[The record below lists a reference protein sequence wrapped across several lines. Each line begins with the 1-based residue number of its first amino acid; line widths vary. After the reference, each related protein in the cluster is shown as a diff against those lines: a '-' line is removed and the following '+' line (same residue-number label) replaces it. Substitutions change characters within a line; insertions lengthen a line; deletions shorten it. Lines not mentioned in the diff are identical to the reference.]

1 HPLPRREAADSPGVR
16 DAPLARAARGGR
28 DGPARA
34 GPLHR
39 RQRRRPP
46 DAGALPEGHRRQEVR
61 GGRRRDERPDPAVA
75 LRLLSRDRAGR
86 RDALRAGPRDR
97 RRRGPDLRVGRFP
110 GEGPR
115 AGPGRA
121 GRPARRDERRR
132 VWLRDGLQLQ
142 HATAGRRSARG
153 RQPVHDRAP
162 PGDVRGPGGG
172 GDTPM
177 SQTFQGSF
185 VAMVTPFRNGQV
197 DEAKLRELVELHVA
211 NGTDG
216 LIPCGTNGESPSL
229 NHDEHRRVV
238 EIVIEAAHGRIR
250 VVAGTGSNSTTE
262 AIDLTKHAERAGA
275 AGALVVNPYYNKPT
289 QEGLYRHFR
298 AVAESV
304 AIPILVY
311 NIQSRTAVNVE
322 TDTLARLVRDVRNIV
337 GVKEASGSLD
347 QMSQVIAACGPDFS
361 VLSGDDNVTL
371 PLLAIG
377 GSGVVSVIA
386 NIVPRETADLVH
398 AALDGDW
405 KRARDLHYRLFPLAR
420 AAFLET
426 NPIPIKEAMAMAG
439 MLEPE
444 FRLPM
449 CRMSDANRE
458 KLRAILKSYALV
470 K

>member
-1 HPLPRREAADSPGVR
+1 
-16 DAPLARAARGGR
+16 
-28 DGPARA
+28 
-34 GPLHR
+34 
-39 RQRRRPP
+39 
-46 DAGALPEGHRRQEVR
+46 
-61 GGRRRDERPDPAVA
+61 
-75 LRLLSRDRAGR
+75 
-86 RDALRAGPRDR
+86 
-97 RRRGPDLRVGRFP
+97 
-110 GEGPR
+110 
-115 AGPGRA
+115 
-121 GRPARRDERRR
+121 
-132 VWLRDGLQLQ
+132 
-142 HATAGRRSARG
+142 
-153 RQPVHDRAP
+153 
-162 PGDVRGPGGG
+162 
-172 GDTPM
+172 M

-185 VAMVTPFRNGQV
+185 VAMVTPFRNGKV
-197 DEAKLRELVELHVA
+197 DEAKLRELVEFHVT

-216 LIPCGTNGESPSL
+216 LIPCGTTGESPTLS
-229 NHDEHRRVV
+229 HDEHHRVV
-238 EIVIEAAHGRIR
+238 ELVVEAARGRIR
-250 VVAGTGSNSTTE
+250 VVAGTGSYSTSD
-262 AIDLTKHAERAGA
+262 AIEMTKHAERAGA

-311 NIQSRTAVNVE
+311 NIQSRTAINVE
-322 TDTLARLVRDVRNIV
+322 TDTMARLRRDVKNIV

-361 VLSGDDNVTL
+361 VLSGDDNITL

-405 KRARDLHYRLFPLAR
+405 KRARDLHFRLFPLAR

-458 KLRAILKSYALV
+458 KLRAILKPYGLI

>member
-1 HPLPRREAADSPGVR
+1 
-16 DAPLARAARGGR
+16 
-28 DGPARA
+28 
-34 GPLHR
+34 
-39 RQRRRPP
+39 
-46 DAGALPEGHRRQEVR
+46 
-61 GGRRRDERPDPAVA
+61 
-75 LRLLSRDRAGR
+75 
-86 RDALRAGPRDR
+86 
-97 RRRGPDLRVGRFP
+97 
-110 GEGPR
+110 
-115 AGPGRA
+115 
-121 GRPARRDERRR
+121 
-132 VWLRDGLQLQ
+132 
-142 HATAGRRSARG
+142 
-153 RQPVHDRAP
+153 
-162 PGDVRGPGGG
+162 
-172 GDTPM
+172 M

-185 VAMVTPFRNGQV
+185 VAMVTPFRNGKV

-216 LIPCGTNGESPSL
+216 LIPCGTTGESPSL
-229 NHDEHRRVV
+229 HHDEHRRVV
-238 EIVIEAAHGRIR
+238 EIVVEAARGRIR
-250 VVAGTGSNSTTE
+250 VVAGTGSNSTAE

-304 AIPILVY
+304 AIPVLVY

-322 TDTLARLVRDVRNIV
+322 TDTMARLARDVRNIV

-361 VLSGDDNVTL
+361 VLSGDDNITL

-439 MLEPE
+439 MIEPE

-458 KLRAILKSYALV
+458 KLRAILKLYSLV